1 VQQGIRWVLLALAA
15 GVGFFL
21 FIARSACAEGPP
33 ATVAPYEASFERS
46 LIEPAD
52 RVSASR
58 ERSSRVWSS
67 PIAG

>member
-1 VQQGIRWVLLALAA
+1 MQQRIRWVLLALAA

-21 FIARSACAEGPP
+21 YTPRSACGVAPP

-52 RVSASR
+52 RVSTSR